1 MMKRIVVILI
11 LSLFAAT
18 APTLAATVSPRTMTF
33 PPLKFQIPKTERV
46 VLENGMI
53 VHLLEDHEL
62 PTISMTAFIGTGSV
76 YDPPGKS
83 GLAGLTGAVMRT
95 GGTADTSAE
104 KMDDELEFMASSVE
118 SGIGRDVGNAS
129 MTCLSKNL
137 DRTLLIFSQVLM
149 SPVFRTDRVELA
161 RKSAIEALR
170 RENDNPKEVADR
182 ELTKEIYRGSPLG
195 RYPTIESVSAITR
208 GDLVEFH
215 RKYYHP
221 NNIILAVAGD
231 FTKSEILAKLN
242 KAFAGWKKQRVSFPP
257 VSVPDNNIKAAVFVI
272 NKDVNQSVIRM
283 GQLGVDKNNP
293 DIYALRV
300 MNFILGGGGF
310 ESKLMTEIR
319 TREGLAYNV
328 DSDFSI
334 GRRFPGTFTAETE
347 TKAESTVR
355 TIGLMKSII
364 AGMTTTPVTEKEI
377 SQAKDSMINAFIFGF
392 TSSASV
398 ANQRAMLEYYG
409 YPEGYLEN
417 FRANIAKVTTDDVL
431 RVARKYLNPGA
442 MQLVVV
448 GNESKFDKPLSV
460 FGQVS
465 EIKLNSLSDREHKAE
480 GTGHS
485 AEGTR

>member
-1 MMKRIVVILI
+1 MKRILAILI
-11 LSLFAAT
+11 LSLFTAT
-18 APTLAATVSPRTMTF
+18 APSLAASVTPRTMTF

-62 PTISMTAFIGTGSV
+62 PTVSMTAFIGTGSV

-83 GLAGLTGAVMRT
+83 GLAGLTGAVMRS
-95 GGTADTSAE
+95 GGTAGTPAE

-137 DRTLLIFSQVLM
+137 DRTLQIFSQVLM
-149 SPVFRTDRVELA
+149 SPVFRPDRVELA
-161 RKSAIEALR
+161 RKNTIEALR

-182 ELTKEIYRGSPLG
+182 ELNKEIYRGSPLG
-195 RYPTIESVSAITR
+195 RYPTIDSVSAVSREDMIA
-208 GDLVEFH
+208 FH

-231 FTKSEILAKLN
+231 FNRAEIVAKLN
-242 KAFAGWKKQRVSFPP
+242 KAFAGWKKERVSFPP
-257 VSVPDNNIKAAVFVI
+257 VPLPDTNRKAGVYLIK
-272 NKDVNQSVIRM
+272 KDVNQSVVRM
-283 GQLGVDKNNP
+283 GQLSVDKNNP

-310 ESKLMTEIR
+310 ESKLMTQIR
-319 TREGLAYNV
+319 TKKGLAYNV
-328 DSDFSI
+328 DSDYSI

-347 TKAESTVR
+347 TKAESTTT

-364 AGMTTTPVTEKEI
+364 AGMTTTPVTEKEV

-417 FRANIAKVTTDDVL
+417 FRANIAKVTSDDVL
-431 RVARKYLNPGA
+431 RVAQKYLRPGS

-448 GNESKFDKPLSV
+448 GDESKFDKPLSV
-460 FGQVS
+460 FGEVS
-465 EIKLNSLSDREHKAE
+465 EIKLNSLTDRGHEAQ
-480 GTGHS
+480 GTRHS